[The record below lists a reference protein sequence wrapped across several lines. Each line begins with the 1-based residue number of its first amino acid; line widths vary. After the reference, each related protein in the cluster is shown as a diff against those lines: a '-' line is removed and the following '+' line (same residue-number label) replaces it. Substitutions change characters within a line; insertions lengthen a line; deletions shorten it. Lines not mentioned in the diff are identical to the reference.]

1 MRILF
6 FVLCFILVISAITSA
21 KGADTNTVSS
31 TVVTD
36 KSVPTANSPSVVV
49 NNSDVCKTAAAGAV
63 QTQILGISSGITITD
78 ENCERIKLSRSLYAS
93 GMKVAAVSLL
103 CGDPRVWD
111 AMHMAG
117 TSCPYMGAIGSEAEE
132 AWKQNPD
139 MIPEGSVVLAKM
151 EKEEEKI
158 KKSQG
163 LTDGQKF
170 LKFVILGMAMHSGIV
185 AFAP

>member
-1 MRILF
+1 MRIVFIILC
-6 FVLCFILVISAITSA
+6 FVLVFSAITSA
-21 KGADTNTVSS
+21 NGADTNTVSS

-93 GMKVAAVSLL
+93 GMKVAAVSML

-117 TSCPYMGAIGSEAEE
+117 TSCPNMGAIGS
-132 AWKQNPD
+132 
-139 MIPEGSVVLAKM
+139 
-151 EKEEEKI
+151 
-158 KKSQG
+158 
-163 LTDGQKF
+163 
-170 LKFVILGMAMHSGIV
+170 
-185 AFAP
+185 